1 MSDFVVVVIYR
12 FYVILLYSLRGK
24 RSRLYCPLLLIAV
37 VYKVI
42 YFSYSSSL
50 DVPWGLD
57 FNVNLRKALIGHLLI
72 LVLIKLINRN
82 VLLLIYPSTII
93 LTPSNVTF
101 KSSEVQEL
109 PPPSLKTGL
118 FV

>member
-1 MSDFVVVVIYR
+1 MLSV
-12 FYVILLYSLRGK
+12 LLYSLRGK

-42 YFSYSSSL
+42 YFSYISRL
-50 DVPWGLD
+50 DIFPWGLD
-57 FNVNLRKALIGHLLI
+57 FNGNLRKALIGHLLI
-72 LVLIKLINRN
+72 LLLIKIINRN
-82 VLLLIYPSTII
+82 VFLLIYPSKII
-93 LTPSNVTF
+93 LIPPHVTF

-109 PPPSLKTGL
+109 PPPSLKSGL

>member
-1 MSDFVVVVIYR
+1 MLSV
-12 FYVILLYSLRGK
+12 LLYSLRGK

-42 YFSYSSSL
+42 YFSYISSL
-50 DVPWGLD
+50 DIFPWGLD
-57 FNVNLRKALIGHLLI
+57 FNGNLRKALIGHLLI
-72 LVLIKLINRN
+72 LLLIKLINRN
-82 VLLLIYPSTII
+82 VLLLIYPSKII
-93 LTPSNVTF
+93 LKSPPTNVTF

-109 PPPSLKTGL
+109 PPPSLKSGL